1 MTQIEVLP
9 ATKDIVAKG
18 VEITAI
24 IFVAVIETVT
34 GGEWVCI
41 FTSSGICLTHS
52 SLHHIF
58 STKPIHVVDDFVIKV
73 RVVKVRWWYRISS
86 ISEWS
91 CSIET

>member
-1 MTQIEVLP
+1 MLP
-9 ATKDIVAKG
+9 AAKDIIAKR

-24 IFVAVIETVT
+24 MLVAVIETVM

-41 FTSSGICLTHS
+41 FTSSGICLAHS

-86 ISEWS
+86 ISERS
-91 CSIET
+91 CSIKI